1 MRTHGASRR
10 SGNSNSSRNSNS
22 AFYTLLD
29 RIQNLN
35 FRPFQMCVLLWMGAK
50 GFGQIRPLGRLH
62 QRGRR
67 PLGGADFL
75 AQMPGSRIDVAVQVR
90 HWQTPVQR
98 RAVDELWGFM
108 LRRGVPLGL
117 IVTNSRFMK
126 SAEKAALDYPG
137 RPIQLVSGRQLCS
150 SMGSLELGLAQVRS
164 KWILDES
171 FFRSVG
177 QLCFSSIMGKTSP
190 HEGST
195 RALAVRCHLTSL
207 DGEPDHPE
215 SQPPSST
222 VWYALAA
229 VTLAVALL
237 LWLKLGGRP

>member
-1 MRTHGASRR
+1 MIPTSVRNNKSD
-10 SGNSNSSRNSNS
+10 SNSSRNSNS

-29 RIQNLN
+29 RIQNLS

-50 GFGQIRPLGRLH
+50 GFGKIRPLGRRH

-67 PLGGADFL
+67 SLGGADFL
-75 AQMPGSRIDVAVQVR
+75 AQMPGSKIDVAVQVR

-117 IVTNSRFMK
+117 IVTNSSFMK
-126 SAEKAALDYPG
+126 SAEKTALEYPG

-150 SMGSLELGLAQVRS
+150 SMAALEMGLTQTGT
-164 KWILDES
+164 KWILDEP

-177 QLCFSSIMGKTSP
+177 QLCFASAMGKTSA
-190 HEGST
+190 HGGSA
-195 RALAVRCHLTSL
+195 RALAARCHLASL
-207 DGEPDHPE
+207 GGEPDQPE
-215 SQPPSST
+215 SQPPSLLL
-222 VWYALAA
+222 WYVLAA
-229 VTLAVALL
+229 VALAIALL
-237 LWLKLGGRP
+237 LWLKLGARP